1 MFYARYESVLLGYF
15 RARMR
20 DAELAADLTAEV
32 FAAAL
37 EASGSFDPQRSS
49 TGTAA
54 PWLFAIARNTL
65 ATSLRRG
72 TVAADARR
80 RLGMQEPLLLDDD
93 AYERVEALASVD
105 LTLLDGMVELPAAQR
120 EALVARVV
128 EERGYPE
135 IALRLQCSEL
145 VARKRV
151 SRALRTLRAGL
162 FPDAKESTP

>member
-15 RARMR
+15 RARTR
-20 DAELAADLTAEV
+20 DAELAADLTAEA

-105 LTLLDGMVELPAAQR
+105 LRSWTGWPSCRRPSARRSWPGSSKSAATPRSHCDCSAPNLSPANA
-120 EALVARVV
+120 
-128 EERGYPE
+128 
-135 IALRLQCSEL
+135 
-145 VARKRV
+145 
-151 SRALRTLRAGL
+151 
-162 FPDAKESTP
+162 